1 MGLKREA
8 RSQSRRPYRPCE
20 VNGPAHAFHTMM
32 SVDAARRSSPPTMG
46 CESGLCAKGSREAE
60 PDDFK
65 SIPTDID
72 RNHVQQSRTAGRQHK
87 RDCESN

>member
-20 VNGPAHAFHTMM
+20 VNGPAHAFHTTM
-32 SVDAARRSSPPTMG
+32 SVDAARRSSPPDHG
-46 CESGLCAKGSREAE
+46 LRVRLVCERPEE

-65 SIPTDID
+65 SFRAEID

-87 RDCESN
+87 PDCESN